1 MGESQ
6 VMEQP
11 LERLR
16 LNATKCRDLAST
28 AITPAA
34 REVLTGLAER
44 YEHDAVAEERSDASR
59 RHPRPAF
66 TWPRA

>member
-34 REVLTGLAER
+34 RDVLTGLAEQ
-44 YEHDAVAEERSDASR
+44 YEHQAVTVERYDAAR

-66 TWPRA
+66 NWPLA

>member
-6 VMEQP
+6 VMKQP
-11 LERLR
+11 LDRLR

-34 REVLTGLAER
+34 RDVLTGLAEH
-44 YEHDAVAEERSDASR
+44 YEHEAVTVERCAAAR

-66 TWPRA
+66 DWPLT

>member
-16 LNATKCRDLAST
+16 RNAAKCRDLASS

-34 REVLTGLAER
+34 RDVLANLAEQ
-44 YEHDAVAEERSDASR
+44 YEHEAVILERSAAR
-59 RHPRPAF
+59 RPRRPAF
-66 TWPRA
+66 NWPLS